1 MRDRL
6 TRNGLV
12 ALFAKTSYL
21 AGAAALVGSTA
32 VALPEGSPWGSAN
45 PQAAEHCGTCH
56 FGYDAETDAE
66 ALVLRGLPEKP
77 VPGKTY
83 ELQIIFDDPEAI
95 VAGFQ
100 LLASDGEFKAN
111 TGNIEYLGAA
121 IRSTR
126 AWHADEGFSWTLS
139 WIAPEAPSV
148 AVPIYIAAVG
158 GNDDLSPFGDRAFF
172 RTYETSL

>member
-1 MRDRL
+1 M
-6 TRNGLV
+6 
-12 ALFAKTSYL
+12 LFAKGLCL
-21 AGAAALVGSTA
+21 AGAAALFSSAAFT
-32 VALPEGSPWGSAN
+32 LPEGSPWGSAN

-148 AVPIYIAAVG
+148 AVTIYIAAVG